1 MIPPL
6 TIAQEDGAAQVFAWF
21 NQHVAT
27 LEGKVLYI
35 LALICIAM
43 IVDFLVG
50 SLAAWRSPDER
61 FASQRGINGILRKL
75 ASILVLVCCMPVSA
89 LIPADAGLMALCVL
103 YVGYLMMELASIVEN
118 LDRLGVNVG
127 PLKRFIEHAA
137 DHTPSD
143 APNTPDNRKE
153 T

>member
-1 MIPPL
+1 MTPPL

-75 ASILVLVCCMPVSA
+75 VLVCCMPVSA

-137 DHTPSD
+137 DFTPSD
-143 APNTPDNRKE
+143 DPNTPDNRKE

>member
-1 MIPPL
+1 MTPSL

-127 PLKRFIEHAA
+127 PLKRFLAHA
-137 DHTPSD
+137 DSTPGD
-143 APNTPDNRKE
+143 DPNTPDNRKE